1 MTASDAADWWEANR
15 QYTGDWARRSLGEF
29 VDAHPNF
36 FGVVVATVGQT
47 AIEAPMAIGA
57 GFVDMLN
64 LGKGAAEGGWGFLQD
79 GLRLVS
85 VVSIA
90 ARGAQMAITQVL
102 AASRLGNC
110 AWIAAAKAMMQT
122 GTRPFCLVG
131 DLARAA
137 GVRVT
142 GGVQSLQELLP
153 ALQKLG
159 ANVRMLN
166 QPSNMIELIGAAQKN
181 ANGVLLF
188 AIRWSNKAFVTP
200 SNPTGGAGHA
210 LVAYWDAVQGFQIAD
225 RYGKVVKSLSEL
237 ESLYPG
243 IGSSQLGGG
252 LAFIER
258 ALVPQASLMKAAVT
272 GSLLDAFAL
281 EMKVVFS
288 PPPEVAEKLRRG
300 PTVEI
305 GEPVIV
311 GYRRI
316 ITWQAGDWLSKIS
329 QREYKQKPKPELLW
343 PIIHDAN
350 VDAIGKNPNVVRP
363 GLQLVIPDIAAFS
376 DAQLVEIRKRGLNW
390 RQ

>member
-1 MTASDAADWWEANR
+1 MTASDAAEWWEKNR
-15 QYTGDWARRSLGEF
+15 EYTAEWSRRSLGEF

-36 FGVVVATVGQT
+36 FAVVVATTAQT
-47 AIEAPMAIGA
+47 VIEAPMAIGS

-79 GLRLVS
+79 GLRLVG
-85 VVSIA
+85 VVTTA

-102 AASRLGNC
+102 AAGRLGNC
-110 AWIAAAKAMMQT
+110 AWIAAAKALMQT

-137 GVRVT
+137 GARGT
-142 GGVQSLQELLP
+142 AGVQSVQDLLP
-153 ALQKLG
+153 VLQKVG

-166 QPSNMIELIGAAQKN
+166 QPSNVVELIGATQKN
-181 ANGVLLF
+181 TNGVLMFGLRWKNARF
-188 AIRWSNKAFVTP
+188 AGP
-200 SNPTGGAGHA
+200 GNPDGGAGHA
-210 LVAYWDAVQGFQIAD
+210 LLSYWDSAKGFLIVD
-225 RYGKVVKSLSEL
+225 RSGKVVKTLSEL

-243 IGSSQLGGG
+243 IGSAQLSGG
-252 LAFIER
+252 LMFIEK
-258 ALVPQASLMKAAVT
+258 ALVPQAALMKAAVT

-300 PTVEI
+300 PSVEI

-311 GYRRI
+311 RRT

-329 QREYKQKPKPELLW
+329 QREYQEKAKPELLW

-350 VDAIGKNPNVVRP
+350 REAIGKNPNVVKP
-363 GLQLVIPDIAAFS
+363 GIKLTIPDISAYS
-376 DAQLVEIRKRGLNW
+376 EAQLAEIRKRGLNW
-390 RQ
+390 RQY